1 LNVKLCENIRG
12 KYGIFKAIEENAM
25 TDWLESPLLTL
36 SDVERF
42 ETEMP
47 LQDRLGGDSVYD
59 VFVRAAERYGN
70 RTALTM
76 LMTGDDDEQPRRVN
90 YAELL
95 GLVHQTANLFTS
107 LGGERPG
114 VAFMLPTLIETH
126 AVLWGA
132 ETAGYA
138 VPINFLLQPEHIRGL
153 IENSG
158 AKILVTFGQHP
169 QLDIWEKSVELKQQ
183 MPDLTIVRIAPP
195 GTPAVDGVI
204 DFYDAIAEQPT
215 DRLIFENPGRGSDVA
230 AYFHTGG
237 TTGMPKLAAHSHEG
251 QLTAAYGC
259 AALMNLEPD
268 DVVTGTLPMFHV
280 AGTIL
285 IGISTFIA
293 GTEVLIMSPSGLR
306 NPAMVTNFWRICERY
321 GVTVAGGVPTSIGA
335 IIQVPLDGADISSI
349 RSGLT
354 GASSLP
360 VSVREN
366 FEAIT
371 GIQLKEILGMT
382 EASGLISCNPFR
394 SEGGAGSVGL
404 RLPYTTVSVCRLEDD
419 GSLGEECEVGEIGV
433 LTIAGP
439 TVSPGY
445 RNAEQNEGSIVDG
458 ALNSGD
464 LAYTDSE
471 GRIYIAGRSKDL
483 IIRSGHNIDPLMI
496 ENTLQRHPAVA
507 VAAAVGMPDVYAGE
521 LPICYVQLLPNT
533 TTNEEELR
541 GFAETEIS
549 ERPAWPKHIHIVDSI
564 PVTAVGK
571 IFKPTLRRD
580 AVKRIVESILIQ
592 NKLTGDINVTTGGPR
607 GMRVEVKLSDE
618 QHKDVTRLQNLLD
631 AYLFE
636 AVVSLNDSLV

>member
-1 LNVKLCENIRG
+1 
-12 KYGIFKAIEENAM
+12 M
-25 TDWLESPLLTL
+25 TSWLESPLLTL

-42 ETEMP
+42 EAEMP
-47 LQDRLGGDSVYD
+47 LHDRLPGDSVYD
-59 VFVRAAERYGN
+59 VFVRAAEIHGN
-70 RTALTM
+70 RIALTM
-76 LMTGDDDEQPRRVN
+76 LMTGEEDEQPRRVS

-95 GLVHQTANLFTS
+95 ELVRQTANLFKS
-107 LGGERPG
+107 FGSERPG

-138 VPINFLLQPEHIRGL
+138 VPINFLLQPDHIRGL
-153 IENSG
+153 LEASG
-158 AKILVTFGQHP
+158 AKVLVTFGPHP
-169 QLDIWEKSVELKQQ
+169 QLDIWEKSLELKRQ
-183 MPDLTIVRIAPP
+183 MPDLTVVRIAAP
-195 GTPAVDGVI
+195 GTPPVDGVI
-204 DFYDAIAEQPT
+204 DFFNAVSNQPA
-215 DRLIFENPGRGSDVA
+215 DRLTFENPGRGLDVA

-237 TTGMPKLAAHSHEG
+237 TTGVPKLAAHTHNG

-259 AALMNLEPD
+259 AALMNLEPS

-285 IGISTFIA
+285 LGISTFIA
-293 GTEVLIMSPSGLR
+293 GTEVVLMSPSGLR
-306 NPAMVTNFWRICERY
+306 NPAMVANFWRICERY

-335 IIQVPLDGADISSI
+335 IALVPVDGADISSL

-360 VSVREN
+360 VSVREQ
-366 FEAIT
+366 FETIT

-382 EASGLISCNPFR
+382 EASGLISCNPFK
-394 SEGGAGSVGL
+394 SQGGAGSVGL
-404 RLPYTTVSVCRLEDD
+404 RLPYTMVTVRRLEDN
-419 GSLGEECEVGEIGV
+419 GSLGELCDVGEIGV

-445 RNAEQNEGSIVDG
+445 RNAKQNQGTFGDG
-458 ALNSGD
+458 ELNSGD

-496 ENTLQRHPAVA
+496 ENTLQHHPAVA

-533 TTNEEELR
+533 TTTEEELR
-541 GFAETEIS
+541 AFAETEIS

-571 IFKPTLRRD
+571 IFKPTLRRN
-580 AVKRIVESILIQ
+580 AVKRVVDTILAN
-592 NKLTGDINVTTGGPR
+592 NKLAGDVTVTVGGPR
-607 GMRVEVKLSDE
+607 GMRVNVKLSDA
-618 QHKDVTRLQNLLD
+618 QQTDATQLQDLLD

-636 AVVSLNDSLV
+636 ATVTS

>member
-1 LNVKLCENIRG
+1 
-12 KYGIFKAIEENAM
+12 M
-25 TDWLESPLLTL
+25 TSWLESPLLTL

-42 ETEMP
+42 EAEMP
-47 LQDRLGGDSVYD
+47 LHDRLPGDSVYD
-59 VFVRAAERYGN
+59 VFVRAAEIHGN
-70 RTALTM
+70 RIALTM
-76 LMTGDDDEQPRRVN
+76 LMTGDEDEQPRRVS

-95 GLVHQTANLFTS
+95 ELVRQTANLFKS
-107 LGGERPG
+107 LGSERPG

-138 VPINFLLQPEHIRGL
+138 VPINFLLQPDHIRGL
-153 IENSG
+153 LEASG
-158 AKILVTFGQHP
+158 AKVLVTFGPHP
-169 QLDIWEKSVELKQQ
+169 QLDIWEKSLELKRQ
-183 MPDLTIVRIAPP
+183 MPDLTVVRIAAP
-195 GTPAVDGVI
+195 GTPPVDGVI
-204 DFYDAIAEQPT
+204 DFFNAVSNQPA
-215 DRLIFENPGRGSDVA
+215 DRLTFENPGRGLDVA

-237 TTGMPKLAAHSHEG
+237 TTGVPKLAAHTHNG

-259 AALMNLEPD
+259 AALMNLEPS

-285 IGISTFIA
+285 VGISTFIA
-293 GTEVLIMSPSGLR
+293 GTEVVLMSPSGLR
-306 NPAMVTNFWRICERY
+306 NPAMVANFWRICERY

-335 IIQVPLDGADISSI
+335 IALVPVDGADISSL

-360 VSVREN
+360 VSVREQ
-366 FEAIT
+366 FETIT

-382 EASGLISCNPFR
+382 EASGLISCNPFK
-394 SEGGAGSVGL
+394 SQGGAGSVGL
-404 RLPYTTVSVCRLEDD
+404 RLPYTMVTVRRLEDN
-419 GSLGEECEVGEIGV
+419 GSLGELCDVGEIGV

-445 RNAEQNEGSIVDG
+445 RNAKQNQGTFGDG
-458 ALNSGD
+458 ELNSGD

-496 ENTLQRHPAVA
+496 ENTLQHHPAVA

-533 TTNEEELR
+533 TTTEEELR
-541 GFAETEIS
+541 AFAETEIS

-571 IFKPTLRRD
+571 IFKPTLRRN
-580 AVKRIVESILIQ
+580 AVKRVVDTILAN
-592 NKLTGDINVTTGGPR
+592 NKLAGDVTVTVGGPR
-607 GMRVEVKLSDE
+607 GMRVNVKLSDA
-618 QHKDVTRLQNLLD
+618 QQTDATQLQDLLD

-636 AVVSLNDSLV
+636 ATVTS

>member
-1 LNVKLCENIRG
+1 
-12 KYGIFKAIEENAM
+12 M
-25 TDWLESPLLTL
+25 TSWLESPLLTL

-42 ETEMP
+42 EAEMP
-47 LQDRLGGDSVYD
+47 LHDRLPGDSVYD
-59 VFVRAAERYGN
+59 VFVRAAEIHGN
-70 RTALTM
+70 RIALTM
-76 LMTGDDDEQPRRVN
+76 LMTGEEDEQPRRVS

-95 GLVHQTANLFTS
+95 ELVRQTANLFKS
-107 LGGERPG
+107 LGSERPG

-138 VPINFLLQPEHIRGL
+138 VPINFLLQPDHIRGL
-153 IENSG
+153 LEASG
-158 AKILVTFGQHP
+158 AKVLVTFGPHP
-169 QLDIWEKSVELKQQ
+169 QLDIWEKSLELKRQ
-183 MPDLTIVRIAPP
+183 MPDLTVVRIAAP
-195 GTPAVDGVI
+195 GTPPVDGVI
-204 DFYDAIAEQPT
+204 DFFNAVSNQPA
-215 DRLIFENPGRGSDVA
+215 DRLTFENPGRGLDVA

-237 TTGMPKLAAHSHEG
+237 TTGVPKLAAHTHDG

-259 AALMNLEPD
+259 AALMNLEPS

-285 IGISTFIA
+285 LGISTFIA
-293 GTEVLIMSPSGLR
+293 GTEVVLMSPSGLR
-306 NPAMVTNFWRICERY
+306 NPAMVANFWRICERY

-335 IIQVPLDGADISSI
+335 IALVPVDGADISSL

-360 VSVREN
+360 VSVREQ
-366 FEAIT
+366 FETIT

-382 EASGLISCNPFR
+382 EASGLISCNPFK
-394 SEGGAGSVGL
+394 SQGGAGSVGL
-404 RLPYTTVSVCRLEDD
+404 RLPYTMVTVRRLEDN
-419 GSLGEECEVGEIGV
+419 GSLGELCDVGEIGV

-445 RNAEQNEGSIVDG
+445 RNAKQNQGTFGDG
-458 ALNSGD
+458 ELNSGD

-496 ENTLQRHPAVA
+496 ENTLQHHPAVA

-533 TTNEEELR
+533 TTTEEELR
-541 GFAETEIS
+541 AFAETEIS

-571 IFKPTLRRD
+571 IFKPTLRRN
-580 AVKRIVESILIQ
+580 AVKRVVDTILAN
-592 NKLTGDINVTTGGPR
+592 NKLAGDVTVTVGGPR
-607 GMRVEVKLSDE
+607 GMRVNVKLSDA
-618 QHKDVTRLQNLLD
+618 QQTDATQLQDLLD

-636 AVVSLNDSLV
+636 ATVTS